1 MKNIGV
7 IGMCNTGTSL
17 IASLA
22 KEVDRGITIVGEDKK
37 EEPFDNA
44 RVYRLAANA
53 PFEMDRFQ
61 LTRKQR
67 RKLER
72 DKNKKK

>member
-37 EEPFDNA
+37 EEPFDNN
-44 RVYRLAANA
+44 RVYRLTANA
-53 PFEMDRFQ
+53 PFEMDRLQ